1 MSGGDNSS
9 LLFDLIFVVLGIL
22 INAVMFYNMVWK
34 NYTKERL
41 MGPTGPQGQ
50 RGDIGERG
58 PIGPR
63 GNAASRGAR
72 GDRGNPGPRG
82 NSAECWTNSNANKC
96 TSDWSSM
103 GLTRKEDISRGCLF
117 GYKPTVD
124 ANEQEWCRA
133 PAGNS
138 ECDYK
143 RNTGETGG
151 QVDGATSGWG
161 ADLNGPNGD
170 VDFNRWRVALANHLC
185 PGVPKTLSKK
195 WWDARN

>member
-41 MGPTGPQGQ
+41 MGPTGHQGT
-50 RGDIGERG
+50 RGGIGEIG
-58 PIGPR
+58 AAGPR

-72 GDRGNPGPRG
+72 GPRGNPGPRG

-103 GLTRKEDISRGCLF
+103 GLTRKEDIPRGCLF
-117 GYKPTVD
+117 GYKPHID
-124 ANEQEWCRA
+124 ANEGEWCKA
-133 PAGNS
+133 PDTNP
-138 ECDYK
+138 ECNYK
-143 RNTGETGG
+143 RNTGECDN
-151 QVDGATSGWG
+151 VPGATSGWG
-161 ADLNGPNGD
+161 DLDGPDSKTN
-170 VDFNRWRVALANHLC
+170 FNRWRLALANHPC
-185 PGVPKTLSKK
+185 PGVPKTMSKK